1 MTTSGKPKKV
11 HRTSAR
17 EAAVQALFQIA
28 LARTPP
34 ARVIEQF
41 LDRPATDSN
50 VLHKT
55 RFRRI
60 VAGVAQSTAEI
71 DGTIRPLL
79 GENWSLERLDTTLLC
94 VLRCAVWELLYG
106 PDSTPAR
113 VVITEYL
120 KICYGF
126 SEDREVKFANAL
138 LDRVARS
145 ARVSEFA

>member
-1 MTTSGKPKKV
+1 MTTGGKPRKV
-11 HRTSAR
+11 PRTSAR

-28 LARTPP
+28 VAQTPP

-41 LDRPATDSN
+41 LDRPVTDCN

-94 VLRCAVWELLYG
+94 VLRCAVWELLHCA
-106 PDSTPAR
+106 DSTPAR

-126 SEDREVKFANAL
+126 GEDREVKFANAL

-145 ARVSEFA
+145 ARISEFA